1 MMNSDRTEFWRL
13 MGEYA
18 RVMDVYLS
26 LPRIEGIDYD
36 RLIDETEAEVWAMI
50 DRHREGLDNVDVVG

>member
-1 MMNSDRTEFWRL
+1 MRDRMEFWRL

-36 RLIDETEAEVWAMI
+36 RLIDETEAEVWEM
-50 DRHREGLDNVDVVG
+50 VDKYRKESD

>member
-26 LPRIEGIDYD
+26 LPRIDGIDYD
-36 RLIDETEAEVWAMI
+36 RLIDETEAEVWTM
-50 DRHREGLDNVDVVG
+50 VDKYRKERD